1 MDQQQAAHRLLGTWK
16 LVSVI
21 RKEVP
26 TGARVDLLGP
36 DPKGFLNYNADG
48 RMMVMIAVRSDRK
61 KPAGNVPTATE
72 ADALFRSM
80 NSYAGTY
87 TVTENE
93 VTHHVDIS
101 FNESWTGTKQTHFY
115 KLENSRLTLST
126 SASPDPYDGKM
137 SVRSL
142 IWEKLKEA
150 PG

>member
-1 MDQQQAAHRLLGTWK
+1 MDQQLAAHRLLGTWK

-21 RKEVP
+21 REEVP
-26 TGARVDLLGP
+26 SGARMDLLGP
-36 DPKGFLNYNADG
+36 DPKGFLNYHADG
-48 RMMVMIAVRSDRK
+48 RMMVIVVRSDRK
-61 KPAGNVPTATE
+61 KPASNVATAAE
-72 ADALFRSM
+72 AEALFRSM

-101 FNESWTGTKQTHFY
+101 FNESWTDTKQTRFY

-126 SASPDPYDGKM
+126 SPSPDPYDGKM

-142 IWEKLKEA
+142 IWEKFE
-150 PG
+150 